1 MNLIESKETYLNELI
16 DINEQHKRALSLAID
31 CVIDNESEGQDVPIV
46 LTSYDDFCKD
56 QISHLL
62 TRFCEK
68 IFPNSGISFKA
79 HNLFIFGSDVESACD
94 SLIRNM
100 RRYEQSYIYLA
111 DSPTSFENL
120 PSGLF
125 HIVDI
130 EYKKVTRYKNT
141 RKGDVQQKKYED
153 EYSTDDFL
161 SGLFDLVAFGER
173 IKVSD
178 ATEAS
183 NLLFDE
189 CNACI
194 IRPIPAPKEAEYSS
208 KITISSPDWEKLAC
222 VALRRYQHRE
232 CRDGMSWDISNEGW
246 KNVEAYPFTE
256 KLVVPGTSEERD
268 CLIGL
273 VTMNIN
279 EGCLPLLSTV
289 WLHPLFRRKGK
300 LKNLWSDLKYKY
312 GNFDVEQPNANMKA
326 FMKAMSDSKKS
337 EL

>member
-16 DINEQHKRALSLAID
+16 DINELHKRALSLAID
-31 CVIDNESEGQDVPIV
+31 CVIDNESEGQDLPIV
-46 LTSYDDFCKD
+46 LTSYDD
-56 QISHLL
+56 
-62 TRFCEK
+62 T
-68 IFPNSGISFKA
+68 
-79 HNLFIFGSDVESACD
+79 CD

-111 DSPTSFENL
+111 DSPASFENL

-130 EYKKVTRYKNT
+130 EYKNVTRYKNT
-141 RKGDVQQKKYED
+141 RKGDVPQKKYVD
-153 EYSTDDFL
+153 EYGADDYL
-161 SGLFDLVAFGER
+161 SGLFDLVAFGEK

-194 IRPIPAPKEAEYSS
+194 IRPIPAPKGAEYSS
-208 KITISSPDWEKLAC
+208 KITISSPEWEK
-222 VALRRYQHRE
+222 
-232 CRDGMSWDISNEGW
+232 
-246 KNVEAYPFTE
+246 
-256 KLVVPGTSEERD
+256 
-268 CLIGL
+268 
-273 VTMNIN
+273 
-279 EGCLPLLSTV
+279 
-289 WLHPLFRRKGK
+289 RRKGK
-300 LKNLWSDLKYKY
+300 LKNLWSDLKYTY